1 MFELCW
7 NITAKCNMGCEYCH
21 RFFNPTNLSKDENLK
36 ILDNIIKSNIKNIT
50 WTGGEALLIPYLPE
64 LMRIAHEHGI
74 KNKLI
79 TNGIL
84 LTEEKLSE
92 ISKYVDIITLSIDST
107 NDEINN
113 KLGRGKDH
121 FERISKCIENIKKYD
136 IITVKINTVLTK
148 INTDEM
154 QKLGEFLAHNQIK
167 YWRIFKF
174 MPLRELSL
182 KSKDKFDI
190 SDEVYQNILENIKSK
205 FSSINLEQ
213 RTFVEFETLYV
224 LNLANGDIYITENQ
238 KDRKLGNALEISI
251 KDAIIKK

>member
-121 FERISKCIENIKKYD
+121 FERISK
-136 IITVKINTVLTK
+136 
-148 INTDEM
+148 
-154 QKLGEFLAHNQIK
+154 A
-167 YWRIFKF
+167 
-174 MPLRELSL
+174 
-182 KSKDKFDI
+182 
-190 SDEVYQNILENIKSK
+190 
-205 FSSINLEQ
+205 
-213 RTFVEFETLYV
+213 FE
-224 LNLANGDIYITENQ
+224 
-238 KDRKLGNALEISI
+238 RK
-251 KDAIIKK
+251 